1 MRMRA
6 AVLNLACAMLL
17 WPALAICQKPEYEFY
32 YDFRKDFS
40 QKLQEENNFSLTREQ
55 ILEKYAAKL
64 KSDGTGEAEIERRLK
79 LLRADRAPLEADFYS
94 RLYLEPGPDFDYA
107 PNRFLVETVKAIPPG
122 VALDYGMGQG
132 RNSIYLASAGWQVWG
147 FDPAEAGV
155 TIAQKQARELGLTL
169 HASAVRD
176 SEFDF
181 GKERFDLVLF
191 SWTMPLVPIQKII
204 DSLKPGG
211 IVVIVCGMQF
221 NPSQNS
227 LLHTWDPLVV
237 EHYAIVKEKSD
248 WEGRRVLDIIHMV
261 ARKP

>member
-1 MRMRA
+1 MRMQSA
-6 AVLNLACAMLL
+6 ILIYVIGMLL

-32 YDFRKDFS
+32 FEFRRDFS
-40 QKLQEENNFSLTREQ
+40 QKLQEANNFSLTREQ
-55 ILEKYAAKL
+55 VLEKYEAKL
-64 KSDGTGEAEIERRLK
+64 RGEGIGESEIERRLK

-94 RLYLEPGPDFDYA
+94 RLYLEHNPDFDYA
-107 PNRFLVETVKAIPPG
+107 PNCFLVETVKGRPPG

-132 RNSIYLASAGWQVWG
+132 RNAIYLASIGWQVWG

-155 TIAQKQARELGLTL
+155 EIARKQAKERGLTL
-169 HASAVRD
+169 HASAVPD

-191 SWTMPLVPIQKII
+191 SWTMPLVPIQRIV

-227 LLHTWDPLVV
+227 ILHTWDPLVV
-237 EHYAIVKEKSD
+237 EHYEIVREKSD
-248 WEGRRVLDIIHMV
+248 WEGRRVLDIIQMV